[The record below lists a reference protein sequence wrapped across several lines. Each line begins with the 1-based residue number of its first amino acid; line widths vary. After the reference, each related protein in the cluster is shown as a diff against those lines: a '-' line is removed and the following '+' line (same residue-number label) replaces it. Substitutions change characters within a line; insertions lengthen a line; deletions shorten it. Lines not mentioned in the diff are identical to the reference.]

1 MKKFNLTQ
9 VQDLK
14 PAEDKKEEEL
24 PDFLKE
30 QEKLFGDGEGAEGEE
45 KKDKKEDEDGF
56 GWGEK
61 SKKKRKGTEKVKR
74 KFTDEPEGT
83 DSKLLVRKT
92 YLKDSVIK
100 KYFR

>member
-1 MKKFNLTQ
+1 M
-9 VQDLK
+9 K
-14 PAEDKKEEEL
+14 PAEDKKEEEEL

-74 KFTDEPEGT
+74 KFTDDPEGKNK
-83 DSKLLVRKT
+83 KLLENV
-92 YLKDSVIK
+92 
-100 KYFR
+100 

>member
-1 MKKFNLTQ
+1 M
-9 VQDLK
+9 K

-45 KKDKKEDEDGF
+45 KKDKKEDADGF

-61 SKKKRKGTEKVKR
+61 NKKKRKGTEKVKR
-74 KFTDEPEGT
+74 KFTDGPEGKY
-83 DSKLLVRKT
+83 SELLKKKSFDFS
-92 YLKDSVIK
+92 LQ

>member
-1 MKKFNLTQ
+1 M
-9 VQDLK
+9 K

-30 QEKLFGDGEGAEGEE
+30 QEKLFGDGEGGDN
-45 KKDKKEDEDGF
+45 KDKKDDEDGF

-74 KFTDEPEGT
+74 KFTDEPEGE
-83 DSKLLVRKT
+83 DLSPEKNVLFIFSLQ
-92 YLKDSVIK
+92 
-100 KYFR
+100 KYFRRRQTFGRKEK